1 MDDFRRDRNR
11 RSLDPIPARSRT
23 RRVGARPSKR
33 GGRGKGGFHRLF
45 SWKWLLLVFLT
56 TILLIIGGCSALLM
70 QGETVDL
77 NKMNEIEYPSMIY
90 DVNNKPVAKLGKDIR
105 EFVTIQDIEKVNP
118 DLPEAFVKVEDAR
131 FYKHSGIDY
140 YGFGRAIWTN
150 IKSLGKAQG
159 ASTITMQVAGNVVLE
174 NREKKISRKISEM
187 ATALNIEREFG
198 KKKILETYLNF
209 IGFGH
214 GVYGIKMAAK
224 FYFNK
229 DITKDKLEPHEI
241 AYLAGLP
248 KAPYTYDCYGSEK
261 KKDKALKRR
270 NVVLGEMKEDYIR
283 PPIISEE
290 EYQKAKAKPLS
301 CNKEGRVAVSKA
313 LGKKDRTAA
322 YKDLLTNELVK
333 RYGIPESDLTTKG
346 YRIYTGMDIK
356 VQNKMTDVLRED
368 KSFHYKEK
376 LDGGAISIDPQT
388 GLIRAVGGGR
398 NYVRGTLNNAFEVE
412 KQPGS
417 SIKPI
422 TVYAPAIE
430 KSDGRINE
438 FSILKDEPMKIG
450 DWSPKNSHGGPQ
462 GPVPM
467 VKTVKESLN
476 LSTLHLLKESVG
488 LQTAFEY
495 AKKAGLEDVLKQDM
509 AYAPMGLGGLSKG
522 VTALQMAQ
530 AYSTFVHNGS
540 YIPAHTI
547 RKIEVKNDDEWEE
560 VLPKDAEDEEKGN
573 QLKEKHVFSKKTAYY
588 MTRMLR
594 EVVKSGTGTPAQL
607 DKNRPV
613 AGKTGTTNNG
623 KEAYFVG
630 YTPQLVTAVFVYN
643 TGDDKIELSG
653 AKYPAAM
660 FKKIMDTALQD
671 KPIVDFKN
679 PGVPEPSPPFQLKGP
694 QLSGSYVPSQKAI
707 VLKWNAQGSGGRILY
722 DLYRDGKLI
731 QSKMASNSYTD
742 ADIDTGGGLFGSLF
756 GSKPKSYTY
765 KVVATDTET
774 NQQTSS
780 NTVTVRVSDD
790 ADQNEPVDCSK
801 PENAGKPECKKDE
814 VDCSDPLNA
823 NNPECQNQ
831 DGGQQNADGNNEQN
845 NGQDL
850 GDRTGGFF
858 QGGTRNGNGMGG
870 HDQTGGNGRNNGGRD
885 NDDGN
890 AFSP

>member
-1 MDDFRRDRNR
+1 MDEFRRGRNR
-11 RSLDPIPARSRT
+11 RSLDSIPARSRT

-33 GGRGKGGFHRLF
+33 GGRGGSGFRRLF

-70 QGETVDL
+70 QGEVIEL
-77 NKMNEIEYPSMIY
+77 EKMDEIEYPSTIY

-159 ASTITMQVAGNVVLE
+159 ASTITMQVAGNVILE
-174 NREKKISRKISEM
+174 NREKRISRKISEM
-187 ATALNIEREFG
+187 ATALNIERKYG

-261 KKDKALKRR
+261 LKAKALKRR

-283 PPIISEE
+283 PPIITEAQYE
-290 EYQKAKAKPLS
+290 KAKALPLS
-301 CNKEGRVAVSKA
+301 CNKEGRLAVSKA

-356 VQNKMTDVLRED
+356 VQNKITDVLKED
-368 KSFHYKEK
+368 KSYHFKEK

-388 GLIRAVGGGR
+388 GLVRAVGGGR

-422 TVYAPAIE
+422 TVYGPAVE
-430 KSDGRINE
+430 ESDGRINE
-438 FSILKDEPMKIG
+438 FSILKDEPIKIG

-476 LSTLHLLKESVG
+476 LSTLHLLKENVG

-495 AKKAGLEDVLKQDM
+495 AKKAGLEDVLKQDI

-530 AYSTFVHNGS
+530 AYSTFAHNGS

-560 VLPKDAEDEEKGN
+560 VLPKDDKNEEGSH
-573 QLKEKHVFSKKTAYY
+573 QLKDKQVFSKKTAYY

-594 EVVKSGTGTPAQL
+594 EVVRSGTGKPAQL
-607 DKNRPV
+607 ENNRPV

-630 YTPQLVTAVFVYN
+630 YTPQLVTAVFIYN
-643 TGDDKIELSG
+643 TSKDEIELSG
-653 AKYPAAM
+653 AKYPAAI
-660 FKKIMDTALQD
+660 FKKIMDTALKD

-679 PGVPEPSPPFQLKGP
+679 PGVPEPTPPFQLKGP
-694 QLSGSYVPSQKAI
+694 RLTGSYVPSQKAI
-707 VLKWNAQGSGGRILY
+707 VLNWNAQGSSGRILY
-722 DLYRDGKLI
+722 DLYRDGQLI

-742 ADIDTGGGLFGSLF
+742 TDIDTGGGIFGGLFGN
-756 GSKPKSYTY
+756 KSYTY
-765 KVVATDTET
+765 KVVAVDTET

-780 NTVTVRVSDD
+780 NSVTVKVSNDGDD
-790 ADQNEPVDCSK
+790 NDPVDCSK
-801 PENAGKPECKKDE
+801 PENASKPECNNDE
-814 VDCSDPLNA
+814 VDCNDPANA
-823 NNPECQNQ
+823 GKPECQNQ
-831 DGGQQNADGNNEQN
+831 DGDQQNADGNGQRH
-845 NGQDL
+845 GQDQ

-858 QGGTRNGNGMGG
+858 QGGTRNGDGV
-870 HDQTGGNGRNNGGRD
+870 GNGRDNSGINGNNDGGRD
-885 NDDGN
+885 NDDEN